1 MIIIHINLPIIILH
15 YLHHSN
21 QKRQPS
27 FQGDIGELVQMEF
40 FLLHTHDIRNQ
51 QENVVQILPLMLYYR
66 QNQLLHKHYRNPPIV
81 F

>member
-1 MIIIHINLPIIILH
+1 
-15 YLHHSN
+15 
-21 QKRQPS
+21 
-27 FQGDIGELVQMEF
+27 MEF